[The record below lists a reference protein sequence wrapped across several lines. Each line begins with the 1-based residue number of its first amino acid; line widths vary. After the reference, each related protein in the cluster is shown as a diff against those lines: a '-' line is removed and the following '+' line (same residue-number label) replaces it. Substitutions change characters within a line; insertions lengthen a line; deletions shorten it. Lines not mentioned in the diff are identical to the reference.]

1 MWQFFTLVLV
11 IVLIILLFANQQ
23 RERQILQKLH
33 RTLKTAGDTRSEPT
47 SVDAAL
53 DRLSNTVHS
62 DASDEM
68 PRRVAVAFDA
78 LSTGAVIVD
87 ADGVELMRN
96 TQALPYADGRH
107 GDALIENV
115 IQRRLQE
122 ALLGEMTDEEL
133 RLHGPPERVLLIVGS
148 PLVDGGEV
156 LGAVV
161 LVDDI
166 SEQQRLDKV
175 RRDFVANVS
184 HELRTPVGAMS
195 LLAETLEG
203 ETDPDI
209 IATFLARIQAES
221 TRLAG
226 LVDDLLDLSRI
237 EGGINEQ
244 PVGVSLGSIVE
255 ESAAAV
261 RIAAEDQNISLTL
274 DLQDVPQIVGD
285 PAQLT
290 SAVTNLFT
298 NAIKYTEAGGS
309 VSGRVVTHGAEVAVV
324 VEDSGVGIP
333 QRDVGRVFERF
344 YRVDRGRAAKTG
356 GTGLGLSIVR
366 NVAVNHG
373 GRVELTSQEGVG
385 STFSMILPIS
395 GAIGA
400 LDSTAADHHAPMAR
414 APGDADE

>member
-23 RERQILQKLH
+23 RERTILQKLH

-78 LSTGAVIVD
+78 LSTGAIIVD

-96 TQALPYADGRH
+96 SQALPYADGRH

-148 PLVDGGEV
+148 PLIDGGEV

-203 ETDPDI
+203 ETDPAI
-209 IATFLARIQAES
+209 IATFLDRIQAES

-237 EGGINEQ
+237 EGGLNEQ
-244 PVGVSLGSIVE
+244 PVAVSLGSIVE

-261 RIAAEDQNISLTL
+261 RVAAEDKNISLTL
-274 DLQDVPQIVGD
+274 DLQDVPHIVGD

-400 LDSTAADHHAPMAR
+400 LDSTAADEHAPMAR
-414 APGDADE
+414 APGDTDE

>member
-1 MWQFFTLVLV
+1 MWPFLTLALL
-11 IVLIILLFANQQ
+11 IVLIILLLANHD
-23 RERQILQKLH
+23 RERKILKKLR
-33 RTLKTAGDTRSEPT
+33 RTLETAGDTRSAPT

-53 DRLSNTVHS
+53 DRLANTVHS
-62 DASDEM
+62 DVSDEM
-68 PRRVAVAFDA
+68 PRRVRVAFDA
-78 LSTGAVIVD
+78 LSTGAVLVD

-96 TQALPYADGRH
+96 RQAQPYADGRH

-115 IQRRLQE
+115 IQGRLAD
-122 ALLGEMTDEEL
+122 ALLGEMTDEQL
-133 RLHGPPERVLLIVGS
+133 SLHGPPVRVLLIVGS
-148 PLVDGGEV
+148 PLIDGGEI

-203 ETDPDI
+203 ETDPDV
-209 IATFLARIQAES
+209 IATFLDRIQGES
-221 TRLAG
+221 ARLG
-226 LVDDLLDLSRI
+226 QLVDDLLDLSRI
-237 EGGINEQ
+237 EGAAGDQLTNVAIET
-244 PVGVSLGSIVE
+244 IVE

-261 RIAAEDQNISLTL
+261 RAAADDKNISLTL
-274 DLQDVPQIVGD
+274 DLQTVPGILGER
-285 PAQLT
+285 AQLT

-298 NAIKYTEAGGS
+298 NAIKYTNAGGA
-309 VSGRVVTHGAEVAVV
+309 VSGRIVTHGSDIAIVI
-324 VEDSGVGIP
+324 EDSGIGIP
-333 QRDVGRVFERF
+333 QRDVNRVFERF
-344 YRVDRGRAAKTG
+344 YRVDRGRASNSG

-385 STFSMILPIS
+385 STFSMILPITVS
-395 GAIGA
+395 ES
-400 LDSTAADHHAPMAR
+400 LEMVQ
-414 APGDADE
+414 GDNVE

>member
-1 MWQFFTLVLV
+1 MWPFFTLVLV
-11 IVLIILLFANQQ
+11 IVLGILLFANQQ
-23 RERQILQKLH
+23 RERKILKKLH
-33 RTLKTAGDTRSEPT
+33 RTLETAGDTRAEAT

-53 DRLSNTVHS
+53 DRLANMVHS
-62 DASDEM
+62 DATDEM
-68 PRRVAVAFDA
+68 PRRIAVAFDS
-78 LSTGAVIVD
+78 LSTGAVLVD
-87 ADGVELMRN
+87 ADGVELLRN
-96 TQALPYADGRH
+96 AQARPYADGRH

-115 IQRRLQE
+115 LQGRLSD
-122 ALLGEMTDEEL
+122 ALLGEVTDEEL
-133 RLHGPPERVLLIVGS
+133 RLHGPPERVLLIVGT
-148 PLVDGGEV
+148 PLIEAGEL

-209 IATFLARIQAES
+209 IGTFLSRIQGES
-221 TRLAG
+221 ERLG
-226 LVDDLLDLSRI
+226 RLVDDLLDLSKI
-237 EGGINEQ
+237 EGGIEAESVN
-244 PVGVSLGSIVE
+244 VDLGAIVQ

-261 RIAAEDQNISLTL
+261 RAAAEDKNISMTL
-274 DLQDVPQIVGD
+274 DLQPVPEIVGE
-285 PAQLT
+285 PAQLI

-298 NAIKYTEAGGS
+298 NAIKYTEEGGT
-309 VSGRVVTHGAEVAVV
+309 VSGRVVTHGAEIAVV
-324 VEDSGVGIP
+324 VEDTGIGIP
-333 QRDVGRVFERF
+333 QRDVNRVFERF

-373 GRVELTSQEGVG
+373 GRVELTSHEGVG

-395 GAIGA
+395 QLVEGEPLSVDDRSPA
-400 LDSTAADHHAPMAR
+400 TR
-414 APGDADE
+414 APGDSDE